1 MKKVDTCNR
10 VDLEHIKPYTIVCI
24 KCLEVVVENP
34 LNIFHLNVDVQGA
47 NDNTPWFFR
56 SVTDSNI

>member
-10 VDLEHIKPYTIVCI
+10 MDLEHIKPYTIVCI

-34 LNIFHLNVDVQGA
+34 LNVFHLNIDVQGA
-47 NDNTPWFFR
+47 SDNTQY
-56 SVTDSNI
+56 SNI